1 MPKCFSITPVWR
13 VSSAA
18 ISAQLDN
25 TARARADRSPRLPIG
40 VATTYSRPAGSL
52 TTGGLFNHYNLR
64 LHVRIQE
71 RKSMAAIS
79 RRPWL
84 PRYAALA
91 ISLILA
97 ACSLVKPQQT
107 TEDQQARALRLG

>member
-1 MPKCFSITPVWR
+1 MPKCFSSTPVWR

-18 ISAQLDN
+18 ISAQLDH
-25 TARARADRSPRLPIG
+25 TARARADRAPRVPIG

-79 RRPWL
+79 RRPRL
-84 PRYAALA
+84 LLYAALT

-97 ACSLVKPQQT
+97 ACSLVKPQQAG
-107 TEDQQARALRLG
+107 EDQQARAL